1 MNGIKGILFDF
12 GGTLDTNGTHWG
24 IMLQEAYREVGFS
37 LEDKIFREIY
47 VQGERQL
54 AAQPVIATND
64 TFREVL
70 QKKLAIELDYGVTHG
85 FLSDNTD
92 TRNRMA
98 LIAEK
103 CYATA
108 RDHIDGVELLRQS
121 ICRIGRLRPKKLFRY
136 RYRIGMRRDS
146 QTQPGNFQSRPRYIA
161 AFSGRS
167 HRRGRQLQKRHR
179 SRPFVGYHTG
189 MAQRPGLE
197 RQGRPQFRTVHHLR
211 LSRPDHTSIPP
222 YLKKW
227 SVPKLFRKR
236 SKSIFSQKQ
245 KNETSNH

>member
-108 RDHIDGVELLRQS
+108 RDHIDGILPLL
-121 ICRIGRLRPKKLFRY
+121 KKLHNDY
-136 RYRIGMRRDS
+136 RLALVSNFY
-146 QTQPGNFQSRPRYIA
+146 GNLSAVLDDFDLKNCFDTVIESA
-161 AFSGRS
+161 C
-167 HRRGRQLQKRHR
+167 
-179 SRPFVGYHTG
+179 VG
-189 MAQRPGLE
+189 
-197 RQGRPQFRTVHHLR
+197 
-211 LSRPDHTSIPP
+211 I
-222 YLKKW
+222 
-227 SVPKLFRKR
+227 RKP
-236 SKSIFSQKQ
+236 SPAIFSLALDTLQLSPAEAIVVGDSY
-245 KNETSNH
+245 KNDIAPALSLGITPVWLKGRGWNYKDDLNSAPYIISDFHDLTTLLYQRT

>member
-24 IMLQEAYREVGFS
+24 IMLQEAYREAGFS

-64 TFREVL
+64 TFKEVL

-108 RDHIDGVELLRQS
+108 RDHIDGIRPLLKKLHNDYRLALVS
-121 ICRIGRLRPKKLFRY
+121 NFYGNLSAVFGRLRPKKLFRY

-146 QTQPGNFQSRPRYIA
+146 ANPARQFSVSPSIHCSFLRPKPSSWETVTKTTSLPPFRWV
-161 AFSGRS
+161 S
-167 HRRGRQLQKRHR
+167 HRYGSKA
-179 SRPFVGYHTG
+179 GAGTT
-189 MAQRPGLE
+189 
-197 RQGRPQFRTVHHLR
+197 RT
-211 LSRPDHTSIPP
+211 TSIPH
-222 YLKKW
+222 
-227 SVPKLFRKR
+227 R
-236 SKSIFSQKQ
+236 
-245 KNETSNH
+245 TSSPTFTT

>member
-108 RDHIDGVELLRQS
+108 RDHIDGILPLL
-121 ICRIGRLRPKKLFRY
+121 KKLHNDY
-136 RYRIGMRRDS
+136 RLALVSNFY
-146 QTQPGNFQSRPRYIA
+146 GNLSAVLDDFDLKNCFDTVIESA
-161 AFSGRS
+161 C
-167 HRRGRQLQKRHR
+167 
-179 SRPFVGYHTG
+179 VG
-189 MAQRPGLE
+189 
-197 RQGRPQFRTVHHLR
+197 
-211 LSRPDHTSIPP
+211 I
-222 YLKKW
+222 
-227 SVPKLFRKR
+227 RKP
-236 SKSIFSQKQ
+236 SPAIFSLALDTLQLSPAEAIVVGDSY
-245 KNETSNH
+245 KNDIAPALSLGISDFHDLTTLLYHRT

>member
-24 IMLQEAYREVGFS
+24 IMLQEAYREAGFS

-54 AAQPVIATND
+54 TAQPVIATND

-85 FLSDNTD
+85 FLSDNSD
-92 TRNRMA
+92 TRNRIA

-108 RDHIDGVELLRQS
+108 RDHIDGIRPLL
-121 ICRIGRLRPKKLFRY
+121 KKLHNDY
-136 RYRIGMRRDS
+136 RLALVSNFY
-146 QTQPGNFQSRPRYIA
+146 GNLSAVLDDFDLKNCFDTVIESAR
-161 AFSGRS
+161 
-167 HRRGRQLQKRHR
+167 
-179 SRPFVGYHTG
+179 VG
-189 MAQRPGLE
+189 
-197 RQGRPQFRTVHHLR
+197 V
-211 LSRPDHTSIPP
+211 
-222 YLKKW
+222 
-227 SVPKLFRKR
+227 RKP
-236 SKSIFSQKQ
+236 SPAIFSLALDTLQLSPAEAIVVGDSY
-245 KNETSNH
+245 KNDIAPALSLGIIPVWLKGRGWNDKDDRNSAPYIISDLHDLTTLLYHRT

>member
-85 FLSDNTD
+85 WHWCRTS
-92 TRNRMA
+92 
-98 LIAEK
+98 
-103 CYATA
+103 TA
-108 RDHIDGVELLRQS
+108 IYL
-121 ICRIGRLRPKKLFRY
+121 PY
-136 RYRIGMRRDS
+136 W
-146 QTQPGNFQSRPRYIA
+146 T
-161 AFSGRS
+161 
-167 HRRGRQLQKRHR
+167 
-179 SRPFVGYHTG
+179 
-189 MAQRPGLE
+189 
-197 RQGRPQFRTVHHLR
+197 
-211 LSRPDHTSIPP
+211 TS
-222 YLKKW
+222 
-227 SVPKLFRKR
+227 
-236 SKSIFSQKQ
+236 
-245 KNETSNH
+245 T

>member
-108 RDHIDGVELLRQS
+108 RDHIDGIRPLLKKLHNDYRLALVSNFYGNLSAVLDDFDLRQ
-121 ICRIGRLRPKKLFRY
+121 KKLFRY

-222 YLKKW
+222 Y
-227 SVPKLFRKR
+227 
-236 SKSIFSQKQ
+236 
-245 KNETSNH
+245 

>member
-108 RDHIDGVELLRQS
+108 RDHIDGIRPLL
-121 ICRIGRLRPKKLFRY
+121 KKLHNDYRLALVSNFYGNLSAVLDDFDLKNCFDTVIESACVGIRETVTKTTSLPPFRWV
-136 RYRIGMRRDS
+136 
-146 QTQPGNFQSRPRYIA
+146 
-161 AFSGRS
+161 S
-167 HRRGRQLQKRHR
+167 HRYGSKA
-179 SRPFVGYHTG
+179 GAGTT
-189 MAQRPGLE
+189 
-197 RQGRPQFRTVHHLR
+197 RT
-211 LSRPDHTSIPP
+211 TSIPH
-222 YLKKW
+222 
-227 SVPKLFRKR
+227 R
-236 SKSIFSQKQ
+236 
-245 KNETSNH
+245 TSSPTFTT

>member
-108 RDHIDGVELLRQS
+108 RDHIDGILPLLKKLHNDY
-121 ICRIGRLRPKKLFRY
+121 RLALVSNFYGNLSAVLDDFDLKNCFDTVIESACVGIRKPSPAIFSLALDTLQLSRPKPSSWETVTKTTSL
-136 RYRIGMRRDS
+136 
-146 QTQPGNFQSRPRYIA
+146 
-161 AFSGRS
+161 
-167 HRRGRQLQKRHR
+167 
-179 SRPFVGYHTG
+179 RPFVGYHTG

-197 RQGRPQFRTVHHLR
+197 RQGRPQFRTIIISDFHDLTTLLYR
-211 LSRPDHTSIPP
+211 T
-222 YLKKW
+222 
-227 SVPKLFRKR
+227 
-236 SKSIFSQKQ
+236 
-245 KNETSNH
+245 

>member
-108 RDHIDGVELLRQS
+108 RDHIDGILPLL
-121 ICRIGRLRPKKLFRY
+121 KKLHNDY
-136 RYRIGMRRDS
+136 RLALVSNFY
-146 QTQPGNFQSRPRYIA
+146 GNLSAVLDDFDLKNCFDTVIESA
-161 AFSGRS
+161 C
-167 HRRGRQLQKRHR
+167 
-179 SRPFVGYHTG
+179 VG
-189 MAQRPGLE
+189 
-197 RQGRPQFRTVHHLR
+197 
-211 LSRPDHTSIPP
+211 I
-222 YLKKW
+222 
-227 SVPKLFRKR
+227 RKP
-236 SKSIFSQKQ
+236 SPAIFSLALDTLQLSPAEAIVVGDSY
-245 KNETSNH
+245 KNDIAPALSLGITPVWLKGRGWNDKDDLNSAPYIISDFHDLPTLLYHRT

>member
-108 RDHIDGVELLRQS
+108 RDHIDGIRPLLKKLHNDYRLALVSNFYGNLSAVLDDFDLKNCSIPLSNRHASGFANPARQFSVSPS
-121 ICRIGRLRPKKLFRY
+121 IHCSFLRPKPSSWETVTKTTSLPPFRWV
-136 RYRIGMRRDS
+136 
-146 QTQPGNFQSRPRYIA
+146 
-161 AFSGRS
+161 S
-167 HRRGRQLQKRHR
+167 HRYGSKA
-179 SRPFVGYHTG
+179 GAGTT
-189 MAQRPGLE
+189 
-197 RQGRPQFRTVHHLR
+197 RT
-211 LSRPDHTSIPP
+211 TSIPH
-222 YLKKW
+222 
-227 SVPKLFRKR
+227 R
-236 SKSIFSQKQ
+236 
-245 KNETSNH
+245 TSSPTFTT